1 MSVGRKDGRPRHMLT
16 HERPVD
22 AQRADEALALDLE
35 MEDGRDLAPLLAR
48 DVRDLEE
55 RVRVL
60 REALERVTAL
70 YEENTEPCG
79 VERPEWLRLAL
90 ASSGPDAGRGG
101 SNG

>member
-1 MSVGRKDGRPRHMLT
+1 MNQENKTPR
-16 HERPVD
+16 
-22 AQRADEALALDLE
+22 QRADEALALDLE

-90 ASSGPDAGRGG
+90 AATEEA
-101 SNG
+101 